1 MLLFSIATPLGI
13 GIAWAVTE
21 LAEAEES
28 PWSAALTAVGAG
40 TFLFVATIECA
51 APPLRP
57 APLPS
62 TPSSPVLCCCCW
74 DPLTMP
80 VRRVIPA
87 ELHCGAAD
95 RGPKTAALVLGAVLM
110 GTLAKWA

>member
-28 PWSAALTAVGAG
+28 PWSAALAAVGAG

-57 APLPS
+57 AHPS
-62 TPSSPVLCCCCW
+62 F
-74 DPLTMP
+74 
-80 VRRVIPA
+80 
-87 ELHCGAAD
+87 AA
-95 RGPKTAALVLGAVLM
+95 AALSMMPLDDAC
-110 GTLAKWA
+110 AQSDPC

>member
-57 APLPS
+57 CPSRARSVHPSFAAAAPSMMPLDDACAQS
-62 TPSSPVLCCCCW
+62 
-74 DPLTMP
+74 DP
-80 VRRVIPA
+80 
-87 ELHCGAAD
+87 CGAAL
-95 RGPKTAALVLGAVLM
+95 RR
-110 GTLAKWA
+110 